1 MEVEAKG
8 ASFSFMK
15 KGRGFC
21 MKKQWIVAFALTSLM
36 TMGIIGN
43 STEAVYAKT
52 EDNYIYNGISIDGID
67 ISGDTKEEAQKKID
81 TYMNKL
87 KETPIEFKT
96 DLDKVSVSMEEVG
109 LTYTNKE
116 VVEEAFSYGKEGN
129 IIKRYKEKKDIEEN
143 PLQLTLD
150 KTISTKK
157 LKQVI
162 KNSEESLVEKA
173 QNASIKRENG
183 AFQVIP
189 EKEGLTIDYDK
200 TAKEFKSYVSETW
213 DGQEDSFLVETKK
226 DEPEYKSADLQEVKD
241 VLGTFTTNY
250 SSSTSDRAQNVAT
263 GAAHINGTVLY
274 PGEEFSTYE
283 KVAPYTYENGYR
295 TGKAYSNGEVIDSI
309 GGGICQ
315 VSTTLYNAV
324 IRSELEITERY
335 PHSMIVG
342 YVPLAADAAMAGT
355 YKNLKFKNNTDSPI
369 YIEGTTY
376 NRNVTFTIYGKETR
390 ASNRKIE
397 FRSETLETYQ
407 PGTDIEK
414 EDPTMPVGQ
423 SIVTQ
428 SAHIGYRA
436 QLWKD
441 IYIDGEKTDSILV
454 NTSTYQSSPRRV
466 TVGTKQPEQPKEEET
481 KEEETTK
488 EETKKEETTKTESSE
503 EKEETTS
510 SSSESTATNA
520 STEQQVNS
528 EE

>member
-1 MEVEAKG
+1 
-8 ASFSFMK
+8 
-15 KGRGFC
+15 
-21 MKKQWIVAFALTSLM
+21 MKKQWIAALALTSII

-81 TYMNKL
+81 TYMNGL
-87 KETPIEFKT
+87 KETQIEFKT

-109 LTYTNKE
+109 LTYANKE

-162 KNSEESLVEKA
+162 TDSEDTLVQKA

-189 EKEGLTIDYDK
+189 EKEGLIIDYDK
-200 TAKEFKSYVSETW
+200 TAKKFKSYVSETW
-213 DGQEDSFLVETKK
+213 DGQEDTFLVETKK
-226 DEPEYKSADLQEVKD
+226 DEPEYKSTDLKEVKD

-263 GAAHINGTVLY
+263 GAEHINGTVLY

-407 PGTDIEK
+407 PGADIEK

-423 SIVTQ
+423 SVVTQ

-441 IYIDGEKTDSILV
+441 VYVDGKKTDSILV
-454 NTSTYQSSPRRV
+454 NTSTYQASPRRV

-481 KEEETTK
+481 KEEGITE
-488 EETKKEETTKTESSE
+488 EETKTPESSEEKSEKKEETTSN
-503 EKEETTS
+503 
-510 SSSESTATNA
+510 SSESTTTSESAN
-520 STEQQVNS
+520 EQVNS